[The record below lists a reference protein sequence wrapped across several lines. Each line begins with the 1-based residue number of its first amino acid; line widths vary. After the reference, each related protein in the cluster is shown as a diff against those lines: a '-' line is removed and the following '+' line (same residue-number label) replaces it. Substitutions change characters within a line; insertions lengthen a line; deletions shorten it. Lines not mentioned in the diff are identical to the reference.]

1 MNRESFD
8 KGIEN
13 KHQTEVTKLK
23 NTITELKIYL
33 EGFNSGLEWSRRKIR
48 DLGDKEVEL
57 TQTEKQKTKKVKT
70 A

>member
-1 MNRESFD
+1 M
-8 KGIEN
+8 KQ
-13 KHQTEVTKLK
+13 KKK
-23 NTITELKIYL
+23 K
-33 EGFNSGLEWSRRKIR
+33 KIR

>member
-57 TQTEKQKTKKVKT
+57 TQTEKQKTNKVKT

>member
-33 EGFNSGLEWSRRKIR
+33 EGFNSGLE
-48 DLGDKEVEL
+48 
-57 TQTEKQKTKKVKT
+57 
-70 A
+70 